1 MKHYTLII
9 IDELHLDLL
18 TTIHGN
24 MYTLIM
30 IDELHLDLLTTIHG
44 NITH

>member
-18 TTIHGN
+18 TTIHE
-24 MYTLIM
+24 TLHIKQ
-30 IDELHLDLLTTIHG
+30 D
-44 NITH
+44 

>member
-18 TTIHGN
+18 TTIHE
-24 MYTLIM
+24 TVS
-30 IDELHLDLLTTIHG
+30 LHVIHQSCLMC
-44 NITH
+44 NVS